1 MCDAVFFVGKGDPIG
16 SCLNFREG
24 IAHGDPD
31 TGGLQH
37 ADVIIGIPQGHDLCR
52 GNVQHLA
59 KSGQSGAFAAFP
71 IGQLQIALHG
81 ADGAYPV
88 AITLRQPYLDLGL
101 LFRSQVG
108 HIDFLQVGAG
118 LAGAF
123 HQIIDNAFFTGK
135 ERFEMKCRKMDEIAV
150 FPIGTGEIHF
160 LIGIKLHSKVAH
172 GGQMLQDLQGGIQ
185 RQRCRPQ
192 NMAFPVGGYAAV
204 TGDEV
209 VEKGQFQYLWC
220 NSSQASPGGDYDL
233 DARFGGTGE
242 CLTVGRGEGE
252 VVIAQ
257 QRSV

>member
-1 MCDAVFFVGKGDPIG
+1 
-16 SCLNFREG
+16 
-24 IAHGDPD
+24 
-31 TGGLQH
+31 
-37 ADVIIGIPQGHDLCR
+37 
-52 GNVQHLA
+52 
-59 KSGQSGAFAAFP
+59 
-71 IGQLQIALHG
+71 
-81 ADGAYPV
+81 
-88 AITLRQPYLDLGL
+88 
-101 LFRSQVG
+101 
-108 HIDFLQVGAG
+108 
-118 LAGAF
+118 
-123 HQIIDNAFFTGK
+123 
-135 ERFEMKCRKMDEIAV
+135 MKCRKMDEIAV

-192 NMAFPVGGYAAV
+192 NMAFPVGDHAAV

-233 DARFGGTGE
+233 NSGIGGTGQR
-242 CLTVGRGEGE
+242 LTVGRGEGE